1 MGIDGAEIQYATT
14 KFVFTEVR
22 LTDAVGLAF
31 IVASCCV

>member
-1 MGIDGAEIQYATT
+1 MGIDVAEIQFATT

-22 LTDAVGLAF
+22 VTDVVGLAF